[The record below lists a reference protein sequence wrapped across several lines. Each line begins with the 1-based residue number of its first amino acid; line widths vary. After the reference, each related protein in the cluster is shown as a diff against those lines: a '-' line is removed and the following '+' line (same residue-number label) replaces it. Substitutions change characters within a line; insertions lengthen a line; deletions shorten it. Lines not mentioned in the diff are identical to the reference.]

1 MSPGSRNGRSTAGP
15 LRFTEVRLEN
25 WRNFK
30 RLSVALRPRLF
41 VVGPNA
47 SGKSNFVDAFRFLAD
62 IVSVGGGF
70 EAAVGREHRR
80 SVSMLRSLAARERPD
95 IAVLVR
101 IGSDDGAPVWVYE
114 LRFGQ
119 DKQRRPII
127 KRERVTR
134 DGEVLRDRPDADDE
148 RDPARMRQTH
158 LEQVNTNREFRAVAD
173 FLATVRYRH
182 IVPQLIREP
191 DRSVGRQ
198 NDPFGGDF
206 LELLA
211 RTPARTLESRLRR
224 INEALAVAVPQ
235 LEELAL
241 KRDDRGTPHLRGRYR
256 HWRPHGQWQTEE
268 HLSDGTLRLLGLLWS
283 ITDGT
288 GPLLLEEPELSLH
301 DEVLRFIPQMFAR
314 VQRRSGR
321 QLIVSTHS
329 PRLVGDTGVGLDE
342 VLVLQPTSE
351 GSSGKLASGL
361 ARVRDLVGD
370 GVPLDEALLAE
381 TRPDGVE
388 QLAMFGR

>member
-1 MSPGSRNGRSTAGP
+1 M
-15 LRFTEVRLEN
+15 
-25 WRNFK
+25 
-30 RLSVALRPRLF
+30 F

-47 SGKSNFVDAFRFLAD
+47 SGKSNIVDAFRFLAD
-62 IVSVGGGF
+62 IVTVGGGF
-70 EAAVGREHRR
+70 EAAVSREHRR
-80 SVSMLRSLAARERPD
+80 SVSMLRSLAARARPD
-95 IAVLVR
+95 IVVVVT
-101 IGSDDGAPVWVYE
+101 IGGDEDAPAWVYE

-127 KRERVTR
+127 KRERVTK
-134 DGEVLRDRPDADDE
+134 DGQVLLDRPDAEDD
-148 RDPARMRQTH
+148 RDQARLRQTH

-191 DRSVGRQ
+191 ERSVGRQ

-211 RTPARTLESRLRR
+211 RTPPRTLESRLRR
-224 INEALAVAVPQ
+224 INKALAVAVPQ
-235 LEELAL
+235 LEELEL
-241 KRDDRGTPHLRGRYR
+241 TRDDRGTPHLRGRYR

-301 DEVLRFIPQMFAR
+301 DEVLRFIPQMFAG

-329 PRLVGDTGVGLDE
+329 PRLVGDSGVGLDE
-342 VLVLQPTSE
+342 VLVLTPTSE
-351 GSSGKLASGL
+351 GSSGQLASSIPGI
-361 ARVRDLVGD
+361 RNLVGA
-370 GVPLDEALLAE
+370 GLPLDEALLAE